1 MESKIK
7 ITSFDEGLVVKI
19 SGDLDSSKT
28 FLYREKIHQYMREHG
43 PRYMIWDFKD
53 LTFIDSAGVGLIL
66 GRYNEIER
74 VKGVMGLVGLNAY
87 SRKVIQIS
95 GLFGIMKEYSSVK
108 AFLKEEK
115 ITLWVIVLNLNLKL
129 LYQMNC

>member
-19 SGDLDSSKT
+19 SGELDSSKT
-28 FLYREKIHQYMREHG
+28 FLYKERIHQYMREYG
-43 PRYMIWDFKD
+43 PKYMIWDFKD
-53 LTFIDSAGVGLIL
+53 LTFIDSAGIGLIL

-74 VKGVMGLVGLNAY
+74 VKGLMWLIGLNSY

-95 GLFGIMKEYSSVK
+95 GLFSIMKEYSTLK
-108 AFLKEEK
+108 QFMKEER
-115 ITLWVIVLNLNLKL
+115 ITIWVIVLN
-129 LYQMNC
+129 

>member
-7 ITSFDEGLVVKI
+7 ITTFDEGLVIKI
-19 SGDLDSSKT
+19 SGELDSSKT
-28 FLYREKIHQYMREHG
+28 FVYKERIHQYMREFG
-43 PRYMIWDFKD
+43 PRYIIWDFKD
-53 LTFIDSAGVGLIL
+53 LSFIDSAGIGLIL

-74 VKGVMGLVGLNAY
+74 VKGLMGLIGLTSY

-108 AFLKEEK
+108 AFLKEER
-115 ITLWVIVLNLNLKL
+115 ISI
-129 LYQMNC
+129 

>member
-7 ITSFDEGLVVKI
+7 ITTFEEGLVIKI
-19 SGDLDSSKT
+19 FGELDSSKT
-28 FLYREKIHQYMREHG
+28 FLYKERIHVYMREYG
-43 PRYMIWDFKD
+43 PKYIVWDFKD
-53 LTFIDSAGVGLIL
+53 LTFIDSAGIGLIL

-95 GLFGIMKEYSSVK
+95 GLFSIMKEYSTLK
-108 AFLKEEK
+108 QFMKEER
-115 ITLWVIVLNLNLKL
+115 ITIWVIVLNWSLRRHYL
-129 LYQMNC
+129 MNY